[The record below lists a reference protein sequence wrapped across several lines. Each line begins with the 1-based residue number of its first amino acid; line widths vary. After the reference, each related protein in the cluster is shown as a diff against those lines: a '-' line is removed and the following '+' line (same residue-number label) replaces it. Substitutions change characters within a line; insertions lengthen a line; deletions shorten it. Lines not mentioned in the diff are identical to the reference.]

1 MLAHKFYQEQ
11 FHSTLRA
18 WAHDREDLLV
28 KTKAT
33 FADAW
38 AAYEEA
44 EEKAKSRKKQE
55 NICQELYKKV
65 KPFTS
70 EERCNEGVSF
80 NRKLDYLK
88 DLSLMKK

>member
-33 FADAW
+33 FADVW

-70 EERCNEGVSF
+70 EERCNEEVS
-80 NRKLDYLK
+80 LEG
-88 DLSLMKK
+88 